1 MLHDRFGDGEY
12 WAARRS
18 MRFAPRLV
26 DRAAQFRLEKLDSE
40 DGRDKVQISRQTTK
54 S

>member
-18 MRFAPRLV
+18 MRFSPRLV
-26 DRAAQFRLEKLDSE
+26 DRAAQFRLECRHGPIRE
-40 DGRDKVQISRQTTK
+40 QGW
-54 S
+54 